1 MSNMF
6 TNYENLDSTYVPNN
20 INKKIEKQLILDDE
34 IPKAEYDIFKQIVG
48 YSWSYGDTF
57 SIRYTVA
64 RPIYVEGD
72 AIIYHDN
79 EHPDSSTAGVYGQKA
94 YNLETRQSW
103 ICMSLDSSSYNWVEL
118 IPFNFPMGG
127 TNKVYV
133 EPDFDYSDMTA
144 KVIIENFRH
153 EKIYSTSG
161 SVSEGYMIIDVDKEL
176 SEKLIQGIY
185 YCYVILSNSEKEIVD
200 KKYTFTVKDKTN
212 DILGDNK
219 CI

>member
-6 TNYENLDSTYVPNN
+6 TNYENLDSSYVPNN
-20 INKKIEKQLILDDE
+20 INKKIEKQLMLDDE
-34 IPKAEYDIFKQIVG
+34 IPKVKYDKFKQIVG

-57 SIRYTVA
+57 SIKYTVA
-64 RPIYVEGD
+64 RSVYVEEN
-72 AIIYHDN
+72 AIIYYND
-79 EHPDSSTAGVYGQKA
+79 EHPGSSTVGIYGQKA
-94 YNLETRQSW
+94 YNLKTRQSW
-103 ICMSLDSSSYNWVEL
+103 VCMSLDSSSYNWVEL
-118 IPFNFPMGG
+118 IPFTFPANG

-153 EKIYSTSG
+153 EEIYSTSG
-161 SVSEGYMIIDVDKEL
+161 SVSKGYMTIDIDKEL

-185 YCYVILSNSEKEIVD
+185 YCYIILSNSEKEIVD